1 MEFAP
6 LTWRLPAWRCGARNE
21 RRPKGYSGKWG
32 ERRGSNPRPPEPQS
46 GALPTELRSPQEK
59 LLADP
64 TIIEPPQTGGQFTA
78 RTARRSGPGG
88 SAILSVFSA
97 FAVFSVSAVFAV
109 FSVLVVFAF
118 FCSCILAFFSFHK
131 ILPVFALAGLRWQ
144 KPVRDDCFTVRSV
157 AGVTMPQYIYEVV
170 DCRSPTGSSES
181 FARLALASAP
191 SWSF

>member
-64 TIIEPPQTGGQFTA
+64 LIIEPPQTGGQFTA
-78 RTARRSGPGG
+78 RSARRSGPGG
-88 SAILSVFSA
+88 SAILSVFA
-97 FAVFSVSAVFAV
+97 VPAVFLFP
-109 FSVLVVFAF
+109 SVLRFLRFLRSFV
-118 FCSCILAFFSFHK
+118 LAFLRSFRSTRFCPF
-131 ILPVFALAGLRWQ
+131 LPWPVSDG
-144 KPVRDDCFTVRSV
+144 KPRSGTTASPSDRSPV
-157 AGVTMPQYIYEVV
+157 LQ
-170 DCRSPTGSSES
+170 CRSTS
-181 FARLALASAP
+181 ARWFLDVRRRNEGRCQHLG
-191 SWSF
+191 